1 MKVKG
6 ITIWEQYAEFIAI
19 GIVAVVL
26 VVYVVFQL
34 SDDTNAVNVGGKTL
48 GPDAVDTEL
57 QAKSEALARRIRDDA
72 DAPVTLE
79 MPDPMSSRFETAM
92 ASNVSPAETLRIPR
106 AVVVLDAG
114 SSVDVSGQPYVVPMI
129 HPAQQPV
136 TMQFF
141 DGLDDSVV
149 QNYPALQEQFE
160 SGPYDT
166 TWITAAAVFDAES
179 ILQQYRNAGPS
190 NELPLRDKWY
200 NGRVDIIDVVV
211 EREELVDGVWS
222 NLQQVDLIPG
232 QVSFREQVK
241 GEVGAATR
249 DEVIGQLARP
259 GVQESIIRPSF
270 LLTRNS
276 DWVHPA
282 MYGGEGEGA
291 NTLLILKRRFK
302 TLAKQIEDT
311 ELQLEQ
317 LGGPGGGAPG
327 GGSAPGGSGG
337 LGGMGGGGGGG
348 LGGMGG
354 GGGSGGLGGS
364 GGGGSGGLGGMG
376 GGIGGSGTG
385 GSASGSG
392 SRREREMKRKR
403 LERDLVRYERQMRD
417 ISEQLQELGVD
428 IGEGGSLDLDFGS
441 SLEEVWTWVH
451 DMNIVPDHVYRYR
464 FTIKVYNPFFAKKLS
479 LIPDQH
485 ELADDFMI
493 DSITS
498 DWSEP
503 VRVEP
508 FVRYYITRAVPS
520 GFGAASGNLG
530 FGQAEAEVFRFH
542 DSRWHNQTF
551 PLQPGDRIGG
561 VRRISLA
568 QSAEDAGS
576 DGASPAGESGDPDD
590 GRMIADEVDID
601 FGTGLYVLEILPN
614 ADLNPSQ
621 VKFGREAT
629 VVLAPL
635 DPSLDLGL
643 EIRDPRADGERAKPS
658 GD

>member
-26 VVYVVFQL
+26 IVYVVFQL
-34 SDDTNAVNVGGKTL
+34 SDDTNAVKVGGKTL

-57 QAKSEALARRIRDDA
+57 QAKSDSLAQRIRDDA
-72 DAPVTLE
+72 EAPVALE

-92 ASNVSPAETLRIPR
+92 AASTSPADTLKVPR
-106 AVVVLDAG
+106 TVVVLDAG
-114 SSVDVSGQPYVVPMI
+114 GSVDVSGQPYVVPTI
-129 HPAQQPV
+129 HPTQQPV

-141 DGLDDSVV
+141 DGLEESVV
-149 QNYPALQEQFE
+149 EDYPALRDRFPD
-160 SGPYDT
+160 GPYDT
-166 TWITAAAVFDAES
+166 TWVTAAAVFDSES
-179 ILQQYRNAGPS
+179 ILRQYQSAGPA

-200 NGRVDIIDVVV
+200 NGRVDIIDVLV
-211 EREELVDGVWS
+211 EREELIDGAWGG
-222 NLQQVDLIPG
+222 LRTVDLIPG
-232 QVSFREQVK
+232 QMSFRKQVE
-241 GEVGAATR
+241 GEVGAGTR

-291 NTLLILKRRFK
+291 SQLLVLKRRYK
-302 TLAKQIEDT
+302 TLARQIKDT
-311 ELQLEQ
+311 ELQIEQ
-317 LGGPGGGAPG
+317 MGGAGGTGGGA
-327 GGSAPGGSGG
+327 
-337 LGGMGGGGGGG
+337 GGG
-348 LGGMGG
+348 LGGT
-354 GGGSGGLGGS
+354 
-364 GGGGSGGLGGMG
+364 G
-376 GGIGGSGTG
+376 GGIGGTGGGGIGGTG
-385 GSASGSG
+385 GGIGGTGGGGRGGGGIGGTGGGIGGTGGGGSASG
-392 SRREREMKRKR
+392 SRREREIKLKR
-403 LERDLVRYERQMRD
+403 LERDLARYQRQLENAA
-417 ISEQLQELGVD
+417 EQLEAMGVD
-428 IGEGGSLDLDFGS
+428 IGDGGELDLEFGS

-451 DMNIVPDHVYRYR
+451 DMDIEPNHVYRYR

-503 VRVEP
+503 VRVDP
-508 FVRYYITRAVPS
+508 FVNYYITRAVPS

-530 FGQAEAEVFRFH
+530 FGQAEAEVRRFH
-542 DSRWHNQTF
+542 DGRWHAETF

-561 VRRISLA
+561 VRRVA
-568 QSAEDAGS
+568 NAPGNVDDRQG
-576 DGASPAGESGDPDD
+576 GAAPSGESGQSDD
-590 GRMIADEVDID
+590 EAAFTDEIEID
-601 FGTGLYVLEILPN
+601 FGTGRYVLEILPN
-614 ADLNPSQ
+614 PDLNPSL
-621 VKFGREAT
+621 VKLGRQAT
-629 VVLAPL
+629 VVLAPI

-643 EIRDPRADGERAKPS
+643 EIRDPKVDGEQVKRP
-658 GD
+658 GE